1 MLSDAGLDP
10 TDLHNV
16 ATLTLLVGVVMVV
29 FGALRLG
36 AAMSFVS
43 NAVMTGFTTGIA
55 LQIVAGVASDATG
68 YAPDVHNTI
77 GKIGQTLIHLPD
89 WDAVTTVVTA
99 ATVGVWAA
107 AHAVPRLQAMATLIA
122 LLLVS
127 LGVGVLDLD
136 VEKVGDI
143 GSIPNAF
150 PAPVLPDLSVAPD
163 LVFGAVA
170 VALVALAQA
179 AGIGAAVP
187 NPDGSRT
194 NVSGDFLAQGAA
206 NLAGGFFRALPVGGS
221 LSRTGV
227 ATSAG
232 ARTRWAGIFAGISL
246 AVLVIVA
253 GSAAEQIPMPV
264 IGGLI
269 LVIGTELIVGR
280 MDDIVFVA
288 RTALLPVLAMVTTFL
303 ATTQLPLQQAI
314 FVGVALSLLLYC
326 VSAQRHTRLQALARQ
341 DDGHWRVVDVPRQ
354 LPSRRG
360 HRPALRRRGLLRRAG
375 PDRRGLA
382 RAARHRARGGHPA
395 PARPPRRPVLDPA
408 PGARPPPRGARGA
421 GLPVDRRGSPPGPA
435 RRLPSH
441 RARDPA
447 RRGQPAGADPG
458 LLRGARHR
466 VEPSERLARR
476 TP

>member
-1 MLSDAGLDP
+1 MGL
-10 TDLHNV
+10 
-16 ATLTLLVGVVMVV
+16 
-29 FGALRLG
+29 
-36 AAMSFVS
+36 
-43 NAVMTGFTTGIA
+43 
-55 LQIVAGVASDATG
+55 
-68 YAPDVHNTI
+68 
-77 GKIGQTLIHLPD
+77 
-89 WDAVTTVVTA
+89 
-99 ATVGVWAA
+99 
-107 AHAVPRLQAMATLIA
+107 
-122 LLLVS
+122 
-127 LGVGVLDLD
+127 LDLD

-253 GSAAEQIPMPV
+253 GSAAERIPMPV

-341 DDGHWRVVDVPRQ
+341 DDGHWRVVDVPPQ
-354 LPSRRG
+354 LPSRQVTVLHYDGVAFFAELARIDEAWPEQHDTEHAVVILHLRALPDVPSSTLLRALDRRRAALEERDCRLIVAG
-360 HRPALRRRGLLRRAG
+360 LHPALLGDFRRT
-375 PDRRGLA
+375 GLA
-382 RAARHRARGGHPA
+382 TRLGEDNLLVQTPVFFEALDTAWSRANAWLAEHPEDGGPTA
-395 PARPPRRPVLDPA
+395 P
-408 PGARPPPRGARGA
+408 
-421 GLPVDRRGSPPGPA
+421 
-435 RRLPSH
+435 
-441 RARDPA
+441 
-447 RRGQPAGADPG
+447 
-458 LLRGARHR
+458 
-466 VEPSERLARR
+466 
-476 TP
+476 